1 MTDGDE
7 PRGDGGT
14 ATDAGA
20 PQTGETGLPDAVERY
35 LGAVT
40 DPRRFVAFGGV
51 GGVGLVV
58 DNATLFALVETT
70 GTGATLAKPFAAATA
85 IAVMFV
91 LNERFTFEPRD
102 RSVTAVLGRYL
113 KSNLVRAGGVLV
125 ALSVLFVLHDILGLW
140 YLAANVTGILV
151 AFFINYAAESLFT
164 WRVQGA

>member
-1 MTDGDE
+1 VTDGDE

-14 ATDAGA
+14 ATRAEA
-20 PQTGETGLPDAVERY
+20 PATGDTGLPDVLERY

-40 DPRRFVAFGGV
+40 DPKRFVAFGGV

-58 DNATLFALVETT
+58 DNAALFALVETT
-70 GTGATLAKPFAAATA
+70 GAGATLLKPFSAAVA
-85 IAVMFV
+85 IAVMFA

-102 RSVTAVLGRYL
+102 RSATAVLRRYL

-125 ALSVLFVLHDILGLW
+125 ALGVLFVLHDLFGLW

-164 WRVQGA
+164 WQVQRA

>member
-1 MTDGDE
+1 VSEREE

-14 ATDAGA
+14 AEPSVTGGGGLAG
-20 PQTGETGLPDAVERY
+20 TVERY
-35 LGAVT
+35 VGAVT

-58 DNATLFALVETT
+58 DNAALFALVETT
-70 GTGATLAKPFAAATA
+70 GVGATLLKPLSAAAA
-85 IAVMFV
+85 IAVMFA
-91 LNERFTFEPRD
+91 LNERYTFEPRD
-102 RSVTAVLGRYL
+102 RSVGAVLRRYL

-125 ALSVLFVLHDILGLW
+125 ALGVLFVLHDLFGLW

-164 WRVQGA
+164 WQVQDA